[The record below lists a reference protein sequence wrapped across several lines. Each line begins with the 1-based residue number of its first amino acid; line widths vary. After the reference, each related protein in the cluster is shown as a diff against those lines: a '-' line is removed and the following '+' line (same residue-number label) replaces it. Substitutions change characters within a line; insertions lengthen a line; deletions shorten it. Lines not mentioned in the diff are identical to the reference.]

1 MAKLKRSDVRKV
13 VPMLGMIL
21 SGDWRTSM
29 RTPNSRFALAAILIA
44 FPSLAFA
51 QSGGAAAGAA
61 AGGAAGA
68 AVGGPV
74 GAAVGAGVGSGVGG
88 AATGPDKVII
98 ERRDVG
104 TTGSTGCETTT
115 KQKTDEFGDTTTKQK
130 TEC

>member
-1 MAKLKRSDVRKV
+1 MRAELK
-13 VPMLGMIL
+13 
-21 SGDWRTSM
+21 
-29 RTPNSRFALAAILIA
+29 FALAAIFFLT
-44 FPSLAFA
+44 PTLALA
-51 QSGGAAAGAA
+51 ETGGAAAGAA

-74 GAAVGAGVGSGVGG
+74 GAAVGAGVGAGVGG

-98 ERRDVG
+98 EQRDVG
-104 TTGSTGCETTT
+104 TTGSTGCETTV